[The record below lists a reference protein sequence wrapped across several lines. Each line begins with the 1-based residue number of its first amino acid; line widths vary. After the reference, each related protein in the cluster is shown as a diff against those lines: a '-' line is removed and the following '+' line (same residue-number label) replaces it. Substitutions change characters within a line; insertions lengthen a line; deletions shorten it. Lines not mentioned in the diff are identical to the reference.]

1 MIPNS
6 EELHYECNKLLRR
19 KSRIEIAE
27 EISRKLNND
36 NYKFKSCICNNNLY
50 GNNTLDEKDDINLFI
65 KFILCL
71 CTKIE
76 K

>member
-1 MIPNS
+1 MLPNS
-6 EELHYECNKLLRR
+6 EQLHYECNKLLRR
-19 KSRIEIAE
+19 KSRVKIAQ
-27 EISRKLNND
+27 EISKKFNNH
-36 NYKFKSCICNNNLY
+36 NYELKNSSYNNNY
-50 GNNTLDEKDDINLFI
+50 QDDIDNINPFI

>member
-6 EELHYECNKLLRR
+6 EQLHYECNKLLRR
-19 KSRIEIAE
+19 KSRIEISE
-27 EISRKLNND
+27 EISRKLNNND
-36 NYKFKSCICNNNLY
+36 YKFKSCDYDNNVYINRP
-50 GNNTLDEKDDINLFI
+50 DEIDDINPFI

>member
-6 EELHYECNKLLRR
+6 EQLHYECNKLLRR

-36 NYKFKSCICNNNLY
+36 NYKCKSCNCNNI
-50 GNNTLDEKDDINLFI
+50 LDEKDDINPFI

>member
-6 EELHYECNKLLRR
+6 EQLHFECNKLLRR
-19 KSRIEIAE
+19 KSRIEISR

-36 NYKFKSCICNNNLY
+36 NYNFKNSTFDINEYNN
-50 GNNTLDEKDDINLFI
+50 EKDDIDNINPLI
-65 KFILCL
+65 KLILCL